1 MIQKAI
7 SIRSF
12 IGAENF
18 EISRNFYKDFG
29 FEENIFIV

>member
-1 MIQKAI
+1 MNQKAI

-18 EISRNFYKDFG
+18 EISKKFYKDFG
-29 FEENIFIV
+29 FDENV